1 MKKVLLAAA
10 VALAP
15 SLLFTGKAMAQTPQY
30 GVEICVNAS
39 GAEAAKRKFPNAR
52 IHVLPDLSDPQMN
65 GWTWLSGALRPDGSI
80 HTDAEA
86 IHHMQK
92 RVRFPIAE

>member
-10 VALAP
+10 LVLAP
-15 SLLFTGKAMAQTPQY
+15 ALSVSGKAMAQTPQY

-52 IHVLPDLSDPQMN
+52 IHVVPDLPNPEMN
-65 GWTWLSGALRPDGSI
+65 GWTWLSGAVRPDGSI

-86 IHHMQK
+86 IAHMRK
-92 RVRFPIAE
+92 RVRISPAE

>member
-15 SLLFTGKAMAQTPQY
+15 ALSFTGTAMAQTQQY
-30 GVEICVNAS
+30 GTEICVNAS
-39 GAEAAKRKFPNAR
+39 NAEEAKRRFPNAR
-52 IHVLPDLSDPQMN
+52 IHVLPDFPDPDVN
-65 GWTWLSGALRPDGSI
+65 GWSIVSGTVRPDGSI

-86 IHHMQK
+86 IKHLERSRP
-92 RVRFPIAE
+92 RVRGD